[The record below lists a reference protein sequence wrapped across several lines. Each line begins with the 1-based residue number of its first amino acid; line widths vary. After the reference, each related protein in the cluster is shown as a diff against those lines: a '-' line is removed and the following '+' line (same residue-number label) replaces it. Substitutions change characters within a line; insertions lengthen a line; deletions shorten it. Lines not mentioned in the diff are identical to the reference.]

1 MIGSLLSRM
10 SQANN
15 LSIPQLQQAVQDGTL
30 PAYVGIPLIQDRM
43 RQQQQATQAQQA
55 QAAQQQAQQPPIA
68 QQVLQQAQQSQTA
81 PLGQIANQAY
91 TAGIDNLKSNLPTE
105 KTMAGGGIV
114 AFADGGMFIDPEDP
128 ASYQD
133 AQDLNTVQGAN
144 PYAQDQGPDVAGTM
158 QQALAQSNDPT
169 QEAINN
175 VGGEGAMYSTPS
187 DMQLSGLPTNTI
199 PNNTQS
205 FAGTT
210 LSDLKGQLKDVGHK
224 YKDLIVKTAKDYGV
238 DPILALNVAH
248 NETGAFKHP
257 ERAVSSAG
265 AIGVMQLM
273 PNVAKEYGVNPHNI
287 QQNIEGGIALLKDL
301 SDKYKGNPALVMAAY
316 NAGQGRVDHLLARH
330 AGIDALPTETQN
342 YLHNAGYAAGG
353 IVAFKAGGDTTD
365 NMGVNPDQTES
376 WTDATNVPSNPLL
389 SPDGTVNIQALT
401 SPSRGAK
408 TYFNEGLNPT
418 NKTPPSP
425 IPNSFGVDTDQQT
438 SWDNTPFGIDP
449 SQQSSWDNT
458 PFGIA
463 DGSWDNAPQNTTAN
477 STGGIDYSQFKPDAA
492 DFSGTSTQTQAPAQ
506 ASSSTPDYL
515 SSFADAL
522 DKNQQ
527 NIDTQQKQAPWLA
540 LMNAGFTM
548 MGAQTPNPF
557 VALSQAGQAGIS
569 TLAAQ
574 NKAVSGDIAAQLG
587 AQGNLARSQVM
598 EQARKD
604 QISANQLWHQERL
617 KAMDQQNQFMNTYRT
632 NAQQAH
638 QDYVNNVLEQRNNA
652 AKIAAATK
660 EAALQTEGPKMLS
673 GIMTNEFPGSPEA
686 AGANAYIKQQGLNPY
701 DPVAIAKVNQAR
713 RDFLTN
719 NYPYLLRFHGNM
731 VTNTLPAGAKT
742 VN

>member
-248 NETGAFKHP
+248 NETGSFKHP

-316 NAGQGRVDHLLARH
+316 NAGQGRVDHLLAKH

-353 IVAFKAGGDTTD
+353 IVAFADGGMYEAPGTIRGNPEVSRNIRAINAPEYDPVFDSTPTPD
-365 NMGVNPDQTES
+365 VPSYPSETLNMGEAGSIPASELQT
-376 WTDATNVPSNPLL
+376 WANAVQPSSTIDNTSGASDSSIEAETQKGPTLA
-389 SPDGTVNIQALT
+389 DMGTV
-401 SPSRGAK
+401 
-408 TYFNEGLNPT
+408 
-418 NKTPPSP
+418 
-425 IPNSFGVDTDQQT
+425 DQ
-438 SWDNTPFGIDP
+438 S
-449 SQQSSWDNT
+449 
-458 PFGIA
+458 
-463 DGSWDNAPQNTTAN
+463 APQT
-477 STGGIDYSQFKPDAA
+477 P
-492 DFSGTSTQTQAPAQ
+492 TQTT
-506 ASSSTPDYL
+506 SSTPDYL